1 MMDYA
6 YIRIRM
12 SLTPR
17 RQDAKF
23 GIEFHLCAFAPLRE
37 IFRLDG
43 KIL

>member
-1 MMDYA
+1 MKE
-6 YIRIRM
+6 IPSRM
-12 SLTPR
+12 ETVLPPR

-43 KIL
+43 KIS